1 MTDSLPDPLTPHD
14 CDLAGYRW
22 MPLDVERVVDSDT
35 FGLSTGDEFKT
46 AFRLWA
52 KSWKQVPAASLPSDD
67 RLLAHLAGLE
77 LPTWRKR
84 KAVALRGWI
93 LCSDGRLYHPVIAE
107 KAVEAM
113 GKREAHAEREQNQET
128 RQQRYRERRKELFA
142 ILRKHGIVPSK
153 DAKIDELE
161 RLVASLPASP
171 SVTQSVTPETP
182 GDVTHDA
189 SATAMT
195 RPDQTGQDI
204 KPKTQVLT
212 GVGGPP
218 PAQGEKTVRPSDLS
232 AAMRRNSVEAQPGDP
247 RIIAAAAAG
256 VTAETIEA
264 ACAEAK
270 ASDPSGRIKP
280 GYVLSIAERW
290 TREAAT
296 PKASP
301 RPSSAPRTYHDDR
314 ADVIAQLTGRK
325 AAHSPA
331 TDEAIDVDANAGPR
345 QLGA

>member
-14 CDLAGYRW
+14 CDLTRLRW
-22 MPLDVERVVDSDT
+22 MPLDVERVIDSDT

-52 KSWKQVPAASLPSDD
+52 KSWKQVPAASLPNDD

-77 LPTWRKR
+77 LSTWRKR
-84 KAVALRGWI
+84 KAIALRGWI

-107 KAVEAM
+107 KAIESM
-113 GKREAHAEREQNQET
+113 GKQEEHAEREANEET
-128 RQQRYRERRKELFA
+128 RQKRYRERRKALFET
-142 ILRKHGIVPSK
+142 LREHGIVPSK
-153 DAKIDELE
+153 DTKMEELE
-161 RLVASLPASP
+161 RLAASLPPSP
-171 SVTQSVTPETP
+171 SVTQDVTQSVTR
-182 GDVTHDA
+182 DVTCRA
-189 SATAMT
+189 AATAIEKD
-195 RPDQTGQDI
+195 RTGQDS

-212 GVGGPP
+212 DVGGPP

-232 AAMRRNSVEAQPGDP
+232 AAMRRNSIEAQPGDP

-256 VTAETIEA
+256 ITAETIEA
-264 ACAEAK
+264 ACEEAK
-270 ASDPSGRIKP
+270 ASDPGGRIKP

-314 ADVIAQLTGRK
+314 ADTIAELTGRK
-325 AAHSPA
+325 VAHQPA
-331 TDEAIDVDANAGPR
+331 PDEALDVHAAELPR
-345 QLGA
+345 RLGS